1 MTLDYDTPS
10 EMLPAQNSPNSSAE
24 WNSAGLGESWL
35 GSQNQFVPVIDTR
48 ASMSAKL
55 PHAICALI
63 VINRYLRYA
72 QEMRRLITFTQ
83 ETGQNIATQSLLMW
97 VWKLVDELL
106 EYRLCTDKLLNFHWT
121 CRLRKGSFSKRKIH
135 QTTNNFS
142 FTYLSEM
149 FDLVRK

>member
-35 GSQNQFVPVIDTR
+35 HSRNQFVPEIDTR

-55 PHAICALI
+55 PHAICALT

-72 QEMRRLITFTQ
+72 QEMCCLITFTQ

-97 VWKLVDELL
+97 IRKLADELL
-106 EYRLCTDKLLNFHWT
+106 EHRLCTDKLLNFH
-121 CRLRKGSFSKRKIH
+121 
-135 QTTNNFS
+135 
-142 FTYLSEM
+142 
-149 FDLVRK
+149 

>member
-1 MTLDYDTPS
+1 MTLDHDTPS
-10 EMLPAQNSPNSSAE
+10 EMLSAQNSPKSSAE

-35 GSQNQFVPVIDTR
+35 GSRNQFVPVIDTR
-48 ASMSAKL
+48 ASTSAKL

-106 EYRLCTDKLLNFHWT
+106 DYRLCTDKLLNFH
-121 CRLRKGSFSKRKIH
+121 
-135 QTTNNFS
+135 
-142 FTYLSEM
+142 
-149 FDLVRK
+149 

>member
-35 GSQNQFVPVIDTR
+35 HSQNQFVPETDTR

-55 PHAICALI
+55 PHAICALT
-63 VINRYLRYA
+63 VINRYLWYA
-72 QEMRRLITFTQ
+72 QEMCCLITFTQ

-97 VWKLVDELL
+97 IRKLADELL
-106 EYRLCTDKLLNFHWT
+106 EYRHCTDKLLNFHWT

-142 FTYLSEM
+142 FTYLSKM